1 MDSFQWLLFIPF
13 SQYWFLYTLL
23 LVSLIYYFLR
33 FQGVAITVLFGL
45 ALVFLFSGPVLYL
58 GFWPPLNLV
67 RSFLVFYTLGAFLQS
82 ASFSNRLHSSH
93 WANLLITSLGGYL
106 VVSLMVAWNV
116 ENKGWIGL
124 LVAFSGIL
132 GTCCL
137 GVLLERLMVF
147 NWVRIMGLY
156 SLEIY
161 LTHTIF
167 GSGIRIIL
175 SKLLHVNNLT
185 IHLAA
190 GLTASI
196 IIPLAFTLFCNRLG
210 LNFLFR
216 IPSFKSIL
224 EKKANQFASG
234 SRFED

>member
-1 MDSFQWLLFIPF
+1 
-13 SQYWFLYTLL
+13 
-23 LVSLIYYFLR
+23 
-33 FQGVAITVLFGL
+33 
-45 ALVFLFSGPVLYL
+45 
-58 GFWPPLNLV
+58 LNLV
-67 RSFLVFYTLGAFLQS
+67 RSFLFFYTLGAFLNS
-82 ASFSNRLHSSH
+82 VGFLNRLHSSY
-93 WANLLITSLGGYL
+93 WPNLLITSFGGYL
-106 VVSLMVAWNV
+106 VVTLMVAWNIKD
-116 ENKGWIGL
+116 EGWIGL
-124 LVAFSGIL
+124 LVACSGIL

-137 GVLLERLMVF
+137 GVLLERLIVF

-185 IHLAA
+185 VHLMA

-196 IIPLAFTLFCNRLG
+196 ILPLAFTLFCNRLG

-216 IPSFKSIL
+216 IPRFKSIL
-224 EKKANQFASG
+224 EKKTDQFASG
-234 SRFED
+234 SKQMEK